1 MTIYN
6 VSQICCDGAFD
17 IARTML
23 KLEQVATAQV
33 ATTNISIIYFT

>member
-1 MTIYN
+1 MTLYN

-23 KLEQVATAQV
+23 KLEQVAT
-33 ATTNISIIYFT
+33 TNISIIYFT